1 MSRALVVESD
11 AAFAA
16 LVQDRLHGAG
26 FETEV
31 VDDGAQALA
40 AAGQRQLDLVV
51 VDLSL
56 PVVPGIEV
64 IRALRDQPAT
74 RAVPI
79 LAVSDPLDGTRR
91 VEVLRA
97 GANELIVRPVDFEEL
112 VLRAQRL
119 SGQSPV
125 EPVAL
130 EGRLDAHPLWEVLQF
145 VEHAGKDGRLLVWD
159 RRGTGRLAV
168 VAGLPTFAEWESLRG
183 EEAMLAMLGLK
194 RGRFR
199 FVAEAEPVD
208 REQAPPALKVRRAL
222 LRAAWLDDE
231 LEQRRAFLPAT
242 GTPLQLTGK
251 RPPDPEGEFAELPI
265 RQMLEHLEAHP
276 AARLYDLVE
285 QQWAAPQKTRLAAA
299 WLREQGAVE
308 VADLALR
315 LEDLPSTTEIAVSEV
330 LETALVELL
339 SAARERGLERSP
351 LPFLLVAEP
360 GAWPRLRALLAA
372 APPSWRPEALAEL
385 AEQLELRR
393 GGTGILSTEAGAVAL
408 HVQQLSAAVRER
420 VEAVVP
426 ACAAVIVWLSG
437 LEERE
442 SVAGVVARLEQA
454 GRAGGVILAP
464 SEETRAAA
472 GSLIEGRGRW
482 RLVEEAPES
491 LFGLLRLL
499 DPRGAAA
506 L

>member
-16 LVQDRLHGAG
+16 LVEDRLHNAG

-31 VDDGAQALA
+31 VDDGAQALS
-40 AAGQRQLDLVV
+40 AAGRRQLDLVV
-51 VDLSL
+51 VDLTL

-74 RAVPI
+74 RSVPI

-91 VEVLRA
+91 VAVLRA

-159 RRGTGRLAV
+159 RRGTGRLSV

-183 EEAMLAMLGLK
+183 EEAILAMLGLK

-199 FVAEAEPVD
+199 FVADAKPGE
-208 REQAPPALKVRRAL
+208 RERELPPLKMRRAL
-222 LRAAWLDDE
+222 MRSAWLEDE
-231 LEQRRAFLPAT
+231 LEQRSAFLPAT

-251 RPPDPEGEFAELPI
+251 GAPEPEGEFAELPI
-265 RQMLEHLEAHP
+265 RPLLEYLEAHP
-276 AARLYDLVE
+276 AARLFDLVE

-299 WLREQGAVE
+299 WLREQGVLEAAE
-308 VADLALR
+308 LALS
-315 LEDLPSTTEIAVSEV
+315 LEDLPSTTELAVSEV
-330 LETALVELL
+330 LESALVELL
-339 SAARERGLERSP
+339 SAARERGLERTP
-351 LPFLLVAEP
+351 LPFLVVAEE
-360 GAWPRLRALLAA
+360 GVWPRLTALVAA
-372 APPSWRPEALAEL
+372 APPSWRPEVVSEL
-385 AEQLELRR
+385 VEQLELQK
-393 GGTGILSTEAGAVAL
+393 GGTGRLATESGSVAL
-408 HVQQLSAAVRER
+408 HVQLLNAAVRER
-420 VEAVVP
+420 IEAVVP
-426 ACAAVIVWLSG
+426 ACAAVIVWLDD
-437 LEERE
+437 LRE
-442 SVAGVVARLEQA
+442 KEAVAGVVARLDRNDK
-454 GRAGGVILAP
+454 GCGVILAP
-464 SEETRAAA
+464 SPETRSAART
-472 GSLIEGRGRW
+472 LLEGRHRW

-491 LFGLLRLL
+491 LFGVFRLL